1 MSARDDARAAL
12 KTATLSKLETEK
24 SINMVEMSTLAVSDK
39 LWAQRLQIIIKFG
52 KEFGKRAKQDQF
64 VIIHTI

>member
-1 MSARDDARAAL
+1 MS
-12 KTATLSKLETEK
+12 KFKSKLETEK

-64 VIIHTI
+64 VIIHTILNTKNMERGRG

>member
-1 MSARDDARAAL
+1 MS
-12 KTATLSKLETEK
+12 KFKSKLETEK

-52 KEFGKRAKQDQF
+52 GEFGKRAKQDQF